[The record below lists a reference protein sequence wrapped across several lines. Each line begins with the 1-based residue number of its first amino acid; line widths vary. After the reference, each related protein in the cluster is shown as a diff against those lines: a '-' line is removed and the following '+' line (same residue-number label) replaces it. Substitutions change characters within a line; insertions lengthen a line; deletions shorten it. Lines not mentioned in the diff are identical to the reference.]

1 MKAATQSAK
10 MDMTGQQ
17 LKVNANL
24 NIIGSTELNTVYHTQ
39 VLDQSGAY
47 QRHGCFTDLSARFH
61 P

>member
-1 MKAATQSAK
+1 